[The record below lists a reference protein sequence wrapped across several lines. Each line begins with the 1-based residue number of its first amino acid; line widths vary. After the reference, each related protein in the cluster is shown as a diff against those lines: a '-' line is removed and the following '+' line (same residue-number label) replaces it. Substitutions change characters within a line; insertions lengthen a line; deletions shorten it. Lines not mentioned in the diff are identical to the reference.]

1 MISLEKPLYLQLI
14 IKTKIQILKKEVLMK
29 QLYEAPEVQ
38 VLEMELQGMIAGSGD
53 FEIPGIPG
61 ENYKG

>member
-1 MISLEKPLYLQLI
+1 MQLI
-14 IKTKIQILKKEVLMK
+14 IKTKIQILEKEVLMK